1 MTQKQKYIDEGEIKY
16 KLIVIGDEN
25 IGKTSIIE
33 RFKNNQFSPIYE
45 PTLGMDFQS
54 IPILIDDQS
63 VTLLLYDTAGSEKY
77 RSLISLY
84 SNEANIV
91 FLTYDISN
99 LESFN
104 NIGKWYDSL
113 SNINKDEV
121 IFALVG
127 NKLDLDYNRKVK
139 KEDAEKYANEHNYIF
154 QEVSALNGDGIQEL
168 FMNKLIDQIRTQ
180 FIQRGKNLTDQEEAT
195 LKININ
201 SNNKDNDND
210 KTKDKKNKN
219 KKCCCINLLNMIFN

>member
-1 MTQKQKYIDEGEIKY
+1 MTQKQKNIDEGEIKY

>member
-1 MTQKQKYIDEGEIKY
+1 MSKKQTDIDIEEIKF

-25 IGKTSIIE
+25 VGKTSILD
-33 RFKNNQFSPIYE
+33 RFNSNQFSPMYE
-45 PTLGMDFQS
+45 PTVGLDFQS

-63 VTLLLYDTAGSEKY
+63 VTLLLYDTAGQEKF
-77 RSLISLY
+77 RSLIPLY
-84 SNEANIV
+84 TNEANII
-91 FLTYDISN
+91 LLIYDISN

-113 SNINKDEV
+113 NNINKDEV

-127 NKLDLDYNRKVK
+127 NKADLDYNRKVK
-139 KEDAEKYANEHNYIF
+139 KEDAEEYANKHNYLF

-180 FIQRGKNLTDQEEAT
+180 FIQRGKNLTDQEEEK
-195 LKININ
+195 LKSNV
-201 SNNKDNDND
+201 NNKNNS
-210 KTKDKKNKN
+210 KDKKKTINKN
-219 KKCCCINLLNMIFN
+219 KKCCCANLLSILFN

>member
-1 MTQKQKYIDEGEIKY
+1 MTQKQKNIDEGEIKY

-180 FIQRGKNLTDQEEAT
+180 FIQRGKNLTDQEEEK
-195 LKININ
+195 LKINIT
-201 SNNKDNDND
+201 SNNKDNDKSKKN
-210 KTKDKKNKN
+210 KNKN

>member
-1 MTQKQKYIDEGEIKY
+1 MTQKQKNIDAGEIKY

-25 IGKTSIIE
+25 IGKTSILE

-77 RSLISLY
+77 RSLIPLY
-84 SNEANIV
+84 TNEANII

-113 SNINKDEV
+113 NNINKDEV

-180 FIQRGKNLTDQEEAT
+180 FIQRGKNLTDQEEEK
-195 LKININ
+195 LKINIT
-201 SNNKDNDND
+201 SNNKDNDKSKKN
-210 KTKDKKNKN
+210 KNKN

>member
-1 MTQKQKYIDEGEIKY
+1 
-16 KLIVIGDEN
+16 
-25 IGKTSIIE
+25 
-33 RFKNNQFSPIYE
+33 
-45 PTLGMDFQS
+45 MDFQS